1 MFQSFRSHF
10 CREQY
15 YFCLSIPHLLMTPK
29 VTVKSPGKEAKQKS
43 QQGFSLT
50 DLYIIHV
57 YSTVYSTKLTY
68 NLLSLEALLVH
79 SSACSDIWF
88 ISGYGK
94 GRALPPC
101 SSQKPSIHSHF
112 STFASISYQEML
124 KSLGLSQAEDT
135 SKRGHPAFLQNGAC
149 VPSPYRWPLFC
160 LTKCKHLN

>member
-1 MFQSFRSHF
+1 MRTFQSFRSHF

-94 GRALPPC
+94 EEPFLPAAAKNLPYTLTLALLHQFLIRKC
-101 SSQKPSIHSHF
+101 WRVLVFHKQKTP
-112 STFASISYQEML
+112 Q
-124 KSLGLSQAEDT
+124 KEDT
-135 SKRGHPAFLQNGAC
+135 QLFYRMVHVF
-149 VPSPYRWPLFC
+149 PSHTDDLYSVW
-160 LTKCKHLN
+160 LNVNT